1 MRLLWHC
8 WTARLH
14 VRLLMPRVP
23 VLLFLRSGQMDVPAR
38 QTYVAMVV
46 DADERSAAGG
56 ITSIVR
62 SIGLSLSPLL
72 AGYLL
77 ADPNNQVLFSMPFIL
92 AGALKC
98 IYDVLLWISFQ
109 TTTPVESG
117 TAEYTQV
124 GINPAD
130 VKQPEADTNLYDD
143 AEAFDTQRK

>member
-77 ADPNNQVLFSMPFIL
+77 ADPSNQVLFAMPFIL
-92 AGALKC
+92 GGALKC

-117 TAEYTQV
+117 AAEYAQV
-124 GINPAD
+124 GVNPAD